1 MFEIVLSGKFI
12 ILTQK
17 KSKVLEK
24 KTIFILAVDKQY
36 SKSLTES
43 QERIQHKNT
52 NEYNTLEF
60 KPHQIRLYCRR
71 AHNLLQPVEK

>member
-43 QERIQHKNT
+43 QERIQHQRIQH
-52 NEYNTLEF
+52 F
-60 KPHQIRLYCRR
+60 R
-71 AHNLLQPVEK
+71 V